1 MAPLWIKVTH
11 WTPDKPEVFC
21 VAELLKI
28 DPDAVVGKLIRVWI
42 WADQQLESCNAV
54 SVTKVLLDRIAC
66 VTGFSD
72 ALLKVGWLS
81 ENEGVL
87 SFTNFD
93 RHNGKTAKKRANTAI
108 RVEKHRVC
116 NAGSVTNVTQVKRSQ
131 RYKSVTPAL
140 PDRDEDRDE
149 DIKETPLP
157 PLQGESADAEGGEN
171 ESMSI
176 DDPSFSTSSMAF
188 VVSEWN
194 LVGATKCRKIS
205 KKVRG
210 ALKSRMRDPWWMT
223 HWQKAL
229 EQLPKCI
236 GIWGDNERGW
246 QCNLEW
252 FVRPDTVLNIIE
264 GGKYGNS
271 SNPPRARNGVNAHG
285 IVEKSSYTPARP
297 MTDEEAGVPY

>member
-72 ALLKVGWLS
+72 ALVKVGWLV

-116 NAGSVTNVTQVKRSQ
+116 NAGSVTNVTQVKRSE

-157 PLQGESADAEGGEN
+157 PLQGEAADAAS
-171 ESMSI
+171 ESLEISK
-176 DDPSFSTSSMAF
+176 SALAF
-188 VVSEWN
+188 VRDSWN
-194 LVGATKCRKIS
+194 ASGAITNRKFTPKLIRSCRA
-205 KKVRG
+205 R
-210 ALKSRMRDPWWMT
+210 LRDPWWSE
-223 HWQKAL
+223 HWLAAL
-229 EQLPKCI
+229 EKIPRCPFLL
-236 GIWGDNERGW
+236 GENDTGW
-246 QCNLEW
+246 KADLEW
-252 FVRPDTVLNIIE
+252 FLRPDSVQRIIE
-264 GGKYGNS
+264 GKYDA
-271 SNPPRARNGVNAHG
+271 PPPTRNGVNAHG
-285 IVEKSSYTPARP
+285 VVQKSSYTPAP
-297 MTDEEAGVPY
+297 AMTDEEAGVPY